1 MKIKDLRQKT
11 EKELQDLLAENRK
24 RLGQLKFDLAS
35 KKLKNDFVE
44 GATFREEVTQVQ
56 GTVLGLSQGQSPA
69 NIYERR

>member
-1 MKIKDLRQKT
+1 VV
-11 EKELQDLLAENRK
+11 EKGHSQDI
-24 RLGQLKFDLAS
+24 
-35 KKLKNDFVE
+35 DFVA